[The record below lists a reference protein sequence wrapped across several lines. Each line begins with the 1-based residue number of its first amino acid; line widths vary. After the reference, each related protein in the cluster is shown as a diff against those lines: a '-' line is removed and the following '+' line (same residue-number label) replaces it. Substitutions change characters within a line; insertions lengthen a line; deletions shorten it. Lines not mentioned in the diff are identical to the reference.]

1 MVAASFKQAVEAST
15 PYNIEHRIGLD
26 RVLSSGKTAEAKP
39 RLLRRGLCS
48 DRTGSAGFLASPF
61 GPPATSRV
69 AFMFVRA
76 ICTRGA
82 YAIVTDT
89 RFAGS

>member
-1 MVAASFKQAVEAST
+1 MDAFKQAVEAST
-15 PYNIEHRIGLD
+15 PYNIEQRFGLD

-48 DRTGSAGFLASPF
+48 DRTGSAGFLAGSIR
-61 GPPATSRV
+61 PAGYITV
-69 AFMFVRA
+69 AFIFVRA